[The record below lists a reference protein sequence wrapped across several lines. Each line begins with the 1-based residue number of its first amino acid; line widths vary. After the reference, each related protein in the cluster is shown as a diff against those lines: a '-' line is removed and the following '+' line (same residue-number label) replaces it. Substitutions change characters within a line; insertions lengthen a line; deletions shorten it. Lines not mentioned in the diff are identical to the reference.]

1 MQYVCI
7 KGFELTNFTLPNS
20 NIISTADRRQGGR
33 RGEGGGRRGEGWELE
48 LYKKRERG
56 KEWERPK

>member
-1 MQYVCI
+1 M
-7 KGFELTNFTLPNS
+7 TNFTLPNS